1 MIEAKEIYQIVGL
14 TFIVII
20 IIAFGLKMFK
30 FQSSVIEGMTTS
42 TTDKDKISSSVS
54 SNTDKISDTL
64 LVSKYRSDYE
74 DTIINL
80 EKAVSLGLLSEVI
93 NNSETISSDPT
104 SSASIKAIS
113 NMNELKSFR
122 ETLNQ
127 SMIILDK
134 SK

>member
-20 IIAFGLKMFK
+20 ILAFGLKMFK

-80 EKAVSLGLLSEVI
+80 EKAVSLGLLSEVV
-93 NNSETISSDPT
+93 NNAETISSDPT
-104 SSASIKAIS
+104 STASIKAIS
-113 NMNELKSFR
+113 NMNKLKAFR